1 MKRIIYILFAFY
13 LSLSVG
19 FAQVNL
25 VNESSNNA
33 VDANAEY
40 KFTTLTNVEATTVK
54 NQAASGTCWSYAG
67 ISFIESEILRISKKR
82 LDLSEMY
89 VVRMA
94 YIEKAR
100 KYVRMHGT
108 INFGQGGEPLDV
120 LYIIKQYGALPQE
133 VYAGLEYGT
142 NKNQHAELEAVL
154 KAYLDAVI
162 KNENGQL
169 STAWEK
175 GFAGILDAYLGDVPE
190 SFSWESKKYTPR
202 SFADERVALSP
213 DDYISLTSFTHHPFY
228 LPFVLEIPDNWM
240 WSPSYNLPMEEMMA
254 ALDEALNNGFSVG
267 WAADVSEKGFSVR
280 NGIAVIPQKMWGDLS
295 TEEQKLI
302 LTGPHDERII
312 TQEARQIEFDNY
324 ATQDDHSMQFTGIVR
339 DQTGAIYYTVKNSW
353 GEINNP
359 FEIGYVYASSSYVQ
373 LKTIALLMH
382 KDALSKSLK
391 KRLQL

>member
-190 SFSWESKKYTPR
+190 SFSWESKTYTPR
-202 SFADERVALSP
+202 SFADERVVLSP